1 MFVHKKYHWYDESC
15 NGIFPQFGHLSIDIR
30 TAIGA
35 RKAWFRVIAFQTPI
49 GYNLPELRSQ

>member
-15 NGIFPQFGHLSIDIR
+15 NGIFPQFGHLSINIR

-35 RKAWFRVIAFQTPI
+35 R
-49 GYNLPELRSQ
+49 